1 MVLVL
6 KNPPA
11 NAGDKRDGGSIS
23 GSGRSSGGGHGNPLQ
38 YSCLENTMDRG
49 AQRVG
54 HNWSNLACT
63 CTHAHAHTHT
73 HTHIHT
79 QARLGK
85 TNHWGKKGHTIS
97 LILRNWNYK
106 QQSGNNWSEWFLKKC
121 TFSVIEI
128 KNKLFNG
135 LCWVF
140 IGACRIFSWGIQD
153 LRSSS
158 PTRGKTQVPCTG
170 SVES

>member
-1 MVLVL
+1 MQETKETGVQSPGLEDPL
-6 KNPPA
+6 EEGMATHSSILAWRIPWTEEL
-11 NAGDKRDGGSIS
+11 GRLWSIGS
-23 GSGRSSGGGHGNPLQ
+23 
-38 YSCLENTMDRG
+38 
-49 AQRVG
+49 QRVG
-54 HNWSNLACT
+54 HNWSNLACA
-63 CTHAHAHTHT
+63 CTHAHT

-85 TNHWGKKGHTIS
+85 TNHWWKKGHTIS
-97 LILRNWNYK
+97 LILRNWTYK

-121 TFSVIEI
+121 TFSAIEI
-128 KNKLFNG
+128 KKKKFNG

-140 IGACRIFSWGIQD
+140 IVAFRIFSWGMQD